1 MRYLGK
7 HGSLQCSTPV
17 LCLILNYCF
26 MITKKVIDELY
37 RKYRKRPSCTDD
49 LDIGVLFDN
58 VADDHGIEI
67 DEKSLV
73 INSVDAGSLFHKI
86 ELERIHAIVKFEEA
100 VAIVLRAS
108 ILFLNIGNNGVNVHV
123 KVNPPTLWQKILWWF
138 RRG

>member
-1 MRYLGK
+1 
-7 HGSLQCSTPV
+7 
-17 LCLILNYCF
+17 

-37 RKYRKRPSCTDD
+37 RKYSKRPSCTDD

-138 RRG
+138 RRN